1 MEEGGGIERV
11 FFDILPKLSYN
22 ADTMINKV
30 LKYVEKYRM
39 IEPGDTIAAGVSGGA
54 DSVCLLFVLLELQKK
69 IPFSVKVVHINHGIR
84 QDASEDAAY
93 VRALCERL
101 GIPFFLVET
110 DVRAQAKA
118 HGRSEEEEGR
128 YIRYQSF
135 EKVLGGDAGRI
146 AVAHNSNDRAET
158 VLFHL
163 FRGTGLSGL
172 CGIRPVNGRVIRPLL
187 CLKREEIENWL
198 RERDISFCTDS
209 TNEKDVYTRNK
220 IRRHILPYAERE
232 ICRGAAAHISQAA
245 GQMMEAEAYITRQ
258 TKAAMARCTAPAGN
272 GKGVR
277 VNLPAFLK
285 EDEYL
290 RGRILLECVAQAAGS
305 RKDITSTHIDS
316 AEKIFAGNGNRQAH
330 LPYGLLVYKEY
341 DWGMIQKREHGRET
355 ETGMPAHGEEAGE
368 YEVAVPAGSTPSDET
383 SAAVMAGGRL
393 RDAASVKVEIPGF
406 GPVECTVFE
415 RKEAFGPGAGEFA
428 PESQNIP
435 EKTYTKWFDYDKI
448 TSSVVFRHRQKGD
461 YLTINSKMNRKS
473 LQDYFVNEKIPAK
486 ERDACFVLAE
496 GSHILWVPGRRISEY
511 YKISEGTE
519 RILQV
524 SVTDKNI

>member
-1 MEEGGGIERV
+1 M
-11 FFDILPKLSYN
+11 
-22 ADTMINKV
+22 
-30 LKYVEKYRM
+30 
-39 IEPGDTIAAGVSGGA
+39 
-54 DSVCLLFVLLELQKK
+54 
-69 IPFSVKVVHINHGIR
+69 
-84 QDASEDAAY
+84 
-93 VRALCERL
+93 
-101 GIPFFLVET
+101 
-110 DVRAQAKA
+110 
-118 HGRSEEEEGR
+118 
-128 YIRYQSF
+128 
-135 EKVLGGDAGRI
+135 
-146 AVAHNSNDRAET
+146 
-158 VLFHL
+158 
-163 FRGTGLSGL
+163 
-172 CGIRPVNGRVIRPLL
+172 
-187 CLKREEIENWL
+187 
-198 RERDISFCTDS
+198 
-209 TNEKDVYTRNK
+209 
-220 IRRHILPYAERE
+220 
-232 ICRGAAAHISQAA
+232 
-245 GQMMEAEAYITRQ
+245 
-258 TKAAMARCTAPAGN
+258 
-272 GKGVR
+272 
-277 VNLPAFLK
+277 
-285 EDEYL
+285 
-290 RGRILLECVAQAAGS
+290 AQAAGS

-383 SAAVMAGGRL
+383 SAAVTAGGRL

-448 TSSVVFRHRQKGD
+448 TSSVVFRHRRKGD